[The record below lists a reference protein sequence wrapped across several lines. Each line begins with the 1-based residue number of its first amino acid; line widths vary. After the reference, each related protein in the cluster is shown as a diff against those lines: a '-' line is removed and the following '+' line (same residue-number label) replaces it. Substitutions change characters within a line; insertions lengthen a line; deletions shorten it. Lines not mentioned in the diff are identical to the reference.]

1 MTRRD
6 LIIVAALAN
15 VGVLAILFM
24 LAFRTEE
31 EQGKEQ
37 TEIAYTLTEEPKG
50 VAPIEIPVKPEPIDM
65 IDTALDDDGSQ
76 TPSVITGDDDN
87 FQLLEPEKPQ
97 EIAPAELPK
106 ETDKESSDKE
116 SYNKEPSNGR
126 FVDVTI
132 KRGDALEKIAR
143 ANGTTVEAIMKANN
157 LKNDR
162 LRVGQTLKVPV
173 GTNKKAAA
181 AAPKETPKQVAKAD
195 TDSKGSAQYYT
206 IQKGDNP
213 WKIAKQFN
221 LKLDELLKLNN
232 LDQEKARN
240 LKVGD
245 SIRVK

>member
-31 EQGKEQ
+31 EQGKEH
-37 TEIAYTLTEEPKG
+37 TEIAYTLTEGPKAA
-50 VAPIEIPVKPEPIDM
+50 APIEIPLKDISGKPEPMDM
-65 IDTALDDDGSQ
+65 VDTALDDEGGQ
-76 TPSVITGDDDN
+76 QAPSVITGDDDN

-97 EIAPAELPK
+97 EIAPAKTPK
-106 ETDKESSDKE
+106 ATVNEASDT
-116 SYNKEPSNGR
+116 R

-162 LRVGQTLKVPV
+162 LRIGQTLKVPV
-173 GTNKKAAA
+173 GTNKKPTASTP
-181 AAPKETPKQVAKAD
+181 PKETPKQVAKAD
-195 TDSKGSAQYYT
+195 TDAKGSAQYYT

-240 LKVGD
+240 LKVD
-245 SIRVK
+245 DTIRVK

>member
-31 EQGKEQ
+31 DQGKES
-37 TEIAYTLTEEPKG
+37 TEIAYTLTEESKP
-50 VAPIEIPVKPEPIDM
+50 APIEIPVKPEPMDM
-65 IDTALDDDGSQ
+65 IDTALDDEGTQ
-76 TPSVITGDDDN
+76 QAPTLITGDDDN

-97 EIAPAELPK
+97 EIAAEAPK
-106 ETDKESSDKE
+106 EVTKDAADAR
-116 SYNKEPSNGR
+116 Y
-126 FVDVTI
+126 VDVTI

-162 LRVGQTLKVPV
+162 LRIGQTLKVPV
-173 GTNKKAAA
+173 GTNQGTNKKPAAVI
-181 AAPKETPKQVAKAD
+181 TPKDTAKQIVKAD
-195 TDSKGSAQYYT
+195 TDNKAQYYT
-206 IQKGDNP
+206 IKSGDNP

-245 SIRVK
+245 TIRVK

>member
-31 EQGKEQ
+31 EQGKEH
-37 TEIAYTLTEEPKG
+37 TEIAYTLIEEPK
-50 VAPIEIPVKPEPIDM
+50 AATPIEIPVKPEPMDM
-65 IDTALDDDGSQ
+65 VDTPLDDDATQ
-76 TPSVITGDDDN
+76 TPSVITGDDDS

-97 EIAPAELPK
+97 EIAPVEPQK
-106 ETDKESSDKE
+106 DVVKDTSDT
-116 SYNKEPSNGR
+116 R
-126 FVDVTI
+126 FVEVTI

-162 LRVGQTLKVPV
+162 LKIGQTLKVPV
-173 GTNKKAAA
+173 GNKKAATV
-181 AAPKETPKQVAKAD
+181 AAPAQAPAPKQVAKAD
-195 TDSKGSAQYYT
+195 TDNKGYYT

-245 SIRVK
+245 TIRVK

>member
-31 EQGKEQ
+31 DQGKDS
-37 TEIAYTLTEEPKG
+37 TEIAYTLTEESKP
-50 VAPIEIPVKPEPIDM
+50 APIEIPVKPEPMDM
-65 IDTALDDDGSQ
+65 VDTALDDESAQ
-76 TPSVITGDDDN
+76 QAPTLITGDDDN

-97 EIAPAELPK
+97 EIAAEPPK
-106 ETDKESSDKE
+106 EVIKDAADAR
-116 SYNKEPSNGR
+116 Y
-126 FVDVTI
+126 VDVTI

-162 LRVGQTLKVPV
+162 LRIGQTLKIPV
-173 GTNKKAAA
+173 GTNKKTAPVVITPKDTP
-181 AAPKETPKQVAKAD
+181 PKETVKQIAKAD
-195 TDSKGSAQYYT
+195 TDNKAQYYT
-206 IQKGDNP
+206 VKSGDNP

-232 LDQEKARN
+232 LDQDKARN

-245 SIRVK
+245 TIRVK